1 MRPLPEAV
9 TFAFSGTLVDTS
21 LINHLIAGHHPPCDA
36 PGADRFQLETLLC
49 PPVRQVA
56 QLLNLE
62 RSIGR
67 RILIVTAGRD
77 HYRLHIESWL
87 DLHGL
92 TVDGIRL
99 RHVSDHRP
107 DALTKRELMAGL
119 CGDYDVVHA
128 YEGRPDVAR
137 TYERMGVRVTLTN
150 RPSAG
155 GRTAAAA

>member
-1 MRPLPEAV
+1 MRSLPEAV
-9 TFAFSGTLVDTS
+9 TFAFSSSLVDTT
-21 LINHLIAGHHPPCDA
+21 LISHLVAGHHPPCDA
-36 PGADRFQLETLLC
+36 PDADRFHLETLLC

-56 QLLNLE
+56 QLLKLE

-77 HYRLHIESWL
+77 HYRPHIESWL

-92 TVDGIRL
+92 TADGIHL
-99 RHVSDHRP
+99 RQVSDHRP

-119 CGDYDVVHA
+119 VEEYDIVHA
-128 YEGRPDVAR
+128 YEGRSDVAR
-137 TYERMGVRVTLTN
+137 AYERLGVQVTLTN
-150 RPSAG
+150 RPAAG